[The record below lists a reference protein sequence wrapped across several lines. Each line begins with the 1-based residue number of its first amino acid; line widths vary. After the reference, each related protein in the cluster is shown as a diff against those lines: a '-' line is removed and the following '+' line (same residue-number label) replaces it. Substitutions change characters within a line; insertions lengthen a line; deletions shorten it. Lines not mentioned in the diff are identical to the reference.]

1 MKIRGKRRNIDYY
14 IRWKDDGIRE
24 NFMWIKEIRKR
35 FEDLSLA
42 KKMLLVYLILLLL
55 TFVISIT
62 ALQASFKIYDQQ
74 LYEKS
79 QQELDFFSQRVNSSL
94 EGLEQISMAVATDAM
109 IQEQLA
115 KMQELPYSSS
125 AYYYELQELR
135 SMLQNKI
142 GSYSDIKNV
151 VYTDGDRIS
160 ITVGTAIS
168 GLESERIKEILDRFH
183 EAAGSYVFFSPTEK
197 YPYLV
202 SGRDIREIKNASLDY
217 MGSLMFSSDVAGILK
232 KEAETLQ
239 AEHSDL
245 YVYTDTDII
254 YREGDMSRAELPDI
268 SEKRGYKIINQS
280 GTKMFLC
287 YEKSE
292 KTGWMYVNIFP
303 YSEIFGK
310 TWAVRVLM
318 FGSFIGLF
326 LISIIALRILSRLLT
341 KPLEQFQ
348 ESIRIVENGDFQ
360 VAKLVLKDTGRKD
373 EVGILTREFKVMLDK
388 IDTLI
393 YENYEKQLLLKD
405 TKYKM
410 LQAQINPHFLY
421 NTLNTLNWMV
431 RGGKNADVSK
441 MILELGKLLRAAFAK
456 ESYTTVQDEI
466 RTVESY
472 MAIQKFRYQNRV
484 EFETYMSEDTGGYMV
499 PRMILQPL
507 VENSIYYGVDKS
519 LSTCVIRVRAEVKD
533 TWIVLSVED
542 NGSGMEAEE
551 LEEVRKGTITPKGH
565 GIGLKNIRERMK
577 MAYEDSGFVIESRPG
592 EGTRIEIWLPKQQ
605 LDR

>member
-1 MKIRGKRRNIDYY
+1 MKTCHWQKRC
-14 IRWKDDGIRE
+14 
-24 NFMWIKEIRKR
+24 F
-35 FEDLSLA
+35 
-42 KKMLLVYLILLLL
+42 LVYLILLLL

-245 YVYTDTDII
+245 YVHTDTDII
-254 YREGDMSRAELPDI
+254 YREGI
-268 SEKRGYKIINQS
+268 
-280 GTKMFLC
+280 
-287 YEKSE
+287 
-292 KTGWMYVNIFP
+292 
-303 YSEIFGK
+303 
-310 TWAVRVLM
+310 
-318 FGSFIGLF
+318 
-326 LISIIALRILSRLLT
+326 
-341 KPLEQFQ
+341 
-348 ESIRIVENGDFQ
+348 
-360 VAKLVLKDTGRKD
+360 
-373 EVGILTREFKVMLDK
+373 
-388 IDTLI
+388 
-393 YENYEKQLLLKD
+393 
-405 TKYKM
+405 
-410 LQAQINPHFLY
+410 
-421 NTLNTLNWMV
+421 
-431 RGGKNADVSK
+431 
-441 MILELGKLLRAAFAK
+441 
-456 ESYTTVQDEI
+456 
-466 RTVESY
+466 
-472 MAIQKFRYQNRV
+472 
-484 EFETYMSEDTGGYMV
+484 
-499 PRMILQPL
+499 
-507 VENSIYYGVDKS
+507 
-519 LSTCVIRVRAEVKD
+519 
-533 TWIVLSVED
+533 
-542 NGSGMEAEE
+542 
-551 LEEVRKGTITPKGH
+551 
-565 GIGLKNIRERMK
+565 
-577 MAYEDSGFVIESRPG
+577 
-592 EGTRIEIWLPKQQ
+592 
-605 LDR
+605 